1 MKEFVEAVSREVS
14 ARPDLIEKDVLLHL
28 ILLDLSKTRFKDEFV
43 FKGGSCLAKYYLD
56 YFRFSVD
63 LDFTF
68 LKQDIFVGLSQKKIR
83 RVLSKKID
91 EVGKI
96 FEHIANKRKLDFRYE
111 KANKRYVEFGGG
123 NKLLTLKIWF
133 DSPFIGESFIKIQIN
148 FMEKVLFLVK
158 EAVLKSLIKESK
170 ELEFL
175 FPDLY
180 REYAVKIKF
189 KVYDIREIFA
199 EKIRAILT
207 RKGIKER
214 DFIDVYLISK
224 KFDVKYKDIKGK
236 ALEKIEFALKLYR
249 KYRENLKENLRIL
262 SIESFPF
269 GSEDYLLLKK
279 IDKST

>member
-1 MKEFVEAVSREVS
+1 
-14 ARPDLIEKDVLLHL
+14 
-28 ILLDLSKTRFKDEFV
+28 
-43 FKGGSCLAKYYLD
+43 
-56 YFRFSVD
+56 
-63 LDFTF
+63 
-68 LKQDIFVGLSQKKIR
+68 
-83 RVLSKKID
+83 
-91 EVGKI
+91 
-96 FEHIANKRKLDFRYE
+96 
-111 KANKRYVEFGGG
+111 
-123 NKLLTLKIWF
+123 
-133 DSPFIGESFIKIQIN
+133 
-148 FMEKVLFLVK
+148 MEKVLFLVK

-279 IDKST
+279 IDKKDFYQFTTGFIHWLKKDLGKSF